1 MNKGQEM
8 HEWATDLFP
17 ITRSITGEGV
27 RQTLRYLQSKIPDLK
42 IYDVPSGSSAFDWT
56 VPQEWVIRDA
66 YIADENGHRVIDFKK
81 NNLHLVGYSTSV
93 NCWMTKDELEPH
105 LYSLP
110 EQPTAIPY
118 VTAYYKKHW
127 GFCLSEQQ
135 RRKLKDVRYKVVI
148 DSDHIDGVLNYG
160 EVILPGKTSNEVLLS
175 TYICHPSM
183 ANNELSG
190 PVVTTALTQ
199 WISQL
204 ENRHYTYRII
214 FIPETIGSL
223 VYLSKHL
230 KHLKKH
236 VYAGFNINCV
246 GDERCYSYL
255 PSRNENT
262 ISDLIAKHVLTHID
276 PDYKSYT
283 WLDRGSD
290 ERQFCAPG
298 IDLPIASIMRSKF
311 GEYPEYHT
319 SLDDLS
325 LITPKG
331 LNGGYQAIKSAID
344 VLENNVLPVSNV
356 LGEPQLGKRN
366 LYPNIGVKGAKEA
379 IPDLKTMIHIIS
391 YCDGNR
397 TLLEIAEKINQPFEK
412 CREIIQTLLKENLVS
427 I

>member
-1 MNKGQEM
+1 M
-8 HEWATDLFP
+8 HQWATELFP

-27 RQTLRYLQSKIPDLK
+27 RETLSYLQSKITDLT
-42 IYDVPSGSSAFDWT
+42 IHSVSSGTQALDWT

-66 YIADENGHRVIDFKK
+66 YIADENGQRIVDFKK
-81 NNLHLVGYSTSV
+81 NNLHLVGYSTAID
-93 NCWMTKDELEPH
+93 CWLTKEELDNH

-110 EQPTAIPY
+110 EQPNAIPY

-127 GFCLSEQQ
+127 GFCLKHVQREQ
-135 RRKLKDVRYKVVI
+135 LKQGNYHVVI
-148 DSDHIDGVLNYG
+148 DSEHIDGVLNYG
-160 EVILPGKTSNEVLLS
+160 ELLIPGKTSDEILLS

-190 PVVTTALTQ
+190 PVVTTALAQ

-204 ENRHYTYRII
+204 ENRHYSYRII
-214 FIPETIGSL
+214 YIPETIGSI

-230 KHLKKH
+230 DHMKSHT
-236 VYAGFNINCV
+236 YAGFNINCI

-255 PSRNENT
+255 PSRKENT
-262 ISDLIAKHVLTHID
+262 ISDIIAKHVLEHTD
-276 PDYKSYT
+276 PEYKHYS

-290 ERQFCAPG
+290 ERQYCAPN

-319 SLDDLS
+319 SLDDLN
-325 LITPKG
+325 LVTPNG
-331 LNGGYQAIKSAID
+331 LEGGLDAMKSCINI
-344 VLENNVLPVSNV
+344 LENNVIPTSTV

-366 LYPNIGVKGAKEA
+366 LYPNVGVKGGKDA

-391 YCDGNR
+391 YCDGEKS
-397 TLLEIAEKINQPFEK
+397 LLEIADKINQPFEK
-412 CREIIQTLLKENLVS
+412 CRKILNTLIENNLVS
-427 I
+427 IKSV

>member
-1 MNKGQEM
+1 M
-8 HEWATDLFP
+8 HQWATDLFP

-27 RQTLRYLQSKIPDLK
+27 RESLRYLQIQIPDLK
-42 IYDVPSGSSAFDWT
+42 ILDVPSGTPAFDWK
-56 VPQEWVIRDA
+56 VPQEWIIKDA
-66 YIADENGHRVIDFKK
+66 FIADKNGNKVIDFKK
-81 NNLHLVGYSTSV
+81 NNLHLVGYSTPI
-93 NCWMTKDELEPH
+93 NCWMTREELDPH

-110 EQPTAIPY
+110 EQPNAIPY

-127 GFCLSEQQ
+127 GFCLSHQQ
-135 RRKLKDVRYKVVI
+135 RALLKDNKYRVVI

-175 TYICHPSM
+175 TYVCHPSM

-199 WISQL
+199 WISKL
-204 ENRHYTYRII
+204 KNRRYTYRII

-230 KHLKKH
+230 SHLKKN

-246 GDERCYSYL
+246 GDDRCYSYL
-255 PSRNENT
+255 PSRNEHT
-262 ISDLIAKHVLTHID
+262 ISDSIAKHVLKHIE
-276 PDYKSYT
+276 PNYKSYS

-290 ERQFCAPG
+290 ERQYCSPG

-319 SLDDLS
+319 SLDDLN
-325 LITPKG
+325 LVTPNG
-331 LNGGYQAIKSAID
+331 LNGGYEALKSAIHI
-344 VLENNVLPVSNV
+344 LENNTYPISNV

-366 LYPNIGVKGAKEA
+366 LYPNIGVKGGKES

-391 YCDGNR
+391 YCDGTK
-397 TLLEIAEKINQPFEK
+397 TLLEIAELVNQPFKK
-412 CREIIQTLLKENLVS
+412 CRTIIETLLEHKLVS
-427 I
+427 LKTV